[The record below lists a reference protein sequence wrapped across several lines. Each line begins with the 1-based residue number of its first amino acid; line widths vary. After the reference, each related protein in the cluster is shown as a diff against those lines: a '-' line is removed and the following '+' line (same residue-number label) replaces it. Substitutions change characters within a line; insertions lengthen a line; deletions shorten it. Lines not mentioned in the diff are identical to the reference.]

1 MNPKNPSSHSLTNL
15 FHLVPDIPESF
26 LTESFEK
33 SNLCREKIIFN
44 QRISTL
50 LPLFQSKNFQL
61 SIYNKNKYI
70 KQNVILDKD
79 LFQEPIDALAI
90 INPQQIQF
98 ISNLVNHIFTNPE
111 AMIQAMQ
118 NVLIQSVKKEN
129 TKIQRQEKYNDF
141 LFLCYSAIPSF
152 FGFFSTN
159 EHLNSAFS
167 FFCTVVS
174 SGTSNLTM
182 QIVKHCL
189 LPFYCNGCTYRFIE
203 KVFDK
208 FATPYCHDPR
218 FNVEIKMKNIASFS
232 ENKNE
237 DKIIS
242 LFRKEYLK
250 PFINA
255 IIESYPL
262 LPQPHQF
269 LIKFMK
275 VRGWTNEN
283 VLRFFIHDFVLTQI
297 LNMLKSTPFSMHCDY
312 FSTCFIK
319 LVDSEIK
326 DESNKNPSN
335 FQNIFG
341 LLLNLFLNAKS
352 YFEVPSAYNV
362 FDLYYMQILTT
373 TSDVKIILDSIIETS
388 KINNSMT
395 SIPESL
401 KQFIST
407 ANINQTS
414 YSPFWIRL
422 YSRRPKAM
430 NSFFNWRPVV
440 FPLVEVESIKDKETT
455 EGDSVQT
462 NEVVE
467 YNKNSRIFER
477 YLVHQMANIE
487 LQYYFNVTETYFK
500 SIVLP
505 LCYETIL
512 AKINDKKNWPSYQ
525 RSVSTLLNDCM
536 YGTHSPQIMQLIY
549 MTVVKTVIPTVIKPN
564 YLSKLQEFESKWQL
578 HLGEIRQGIKNELPE
593 IFKYKKGNEKTT
605 LLFHKQLW
613 SAVDHLRCLQRISFE
628 YSFNLIIDS
637 LSQLNDL
644 FKFNDD
650 ENNVI
655 QYVIVI
661 GDCAALISRFL
672 FINSFVVKQKIF
684 NLISSNSETEKKLWS
699 GLEIAI
705 IKLLNRSKS
714 LLNEF
719 MALQDELMG
728 YPFAN
733 RFDEFKD
740 I

>member
-1 MNPKNPSSHSLTNL
+1 MNQNHSSHSVADL

-33 SNLCREKIIFN
+33 SNRCREKIIFN

-50 LPLFQSKNFQL
+50 LPLIQSKKFQL
-61 SIYNKNKYI
+61 SIYNKNKPA
-70 KQNVILDKD
+70 KQNVNKSL

-98 ISNLVNHIFTNPE
+98 ITNLVNFISTNPE
-111 AMIQAMQ
+111 TMIQAMQ
-118 NVLIQSVKKEN
+118 NILIQSVKKEN
-129 TKIQRQEKYNDF
+129 SKIQRQEKYNDF
-141 LFLCYSAIPSF
+141 LILCYSAIPSF

-174 SGTSNLTM
+174 SGTSNLNM
-182 QIVKHCL
+182 KIVRNCL

-208 FATPYCHDPR
+208 FGTPFCHDPR
-218 FNVEIKMKNIASFS
+218 FNVEVKTKGISIPAFS
-232 ENKNE
+232 ENKNG
-237 DKIIS
+237 DKIMS
-242 LFRKEYLK
+242 LFRDEYLK
-250 PFINA
+250 SFIDS

-283 VLRFFIHDFVLTQI
+283 VIEFFIHDFVLTQI
-297 LNMLKSTPFSMHCDY
+297 LSMLKSTPFSMHCHH
-312 FSTCFIK
+312 FSSFFIK

-326 DESNKNPSN
+326 NHVN

-341 LLLNLFLNAKS
+341 PLLNLFLNAKS

-373 TSDVKIILDSIIETS
+373 TSDVKIILDSIIESS
-388 KINNSMT
+388 KLNNSMT
-395 SIPESL
+395 KIPESL
-401 KQFIST
+401 KQFITT

-414 YSPFWIRL
+414 YSPFWVRL
-422 YSRRPKAM
+422 YSRKPKIM

-440 FPLVEVESIKDKETT
+440 FPMVEIDDKKETI
-455 EGDSVQT
+455 ET
-462 NEVVE
+462 NSASGQVNETAE

-487 LQYYFNVTETYFK
+487 LQNYFKITEAYFK
-500 SIVLP
+500 SIILP

-512 AKINDKKNWPSYQ
+512 AKINDKKFFSSNQ
-525 RSVSTLLNDCM
+525 QSVSILLKECM
-536 YGTHSPQIMQLIY
+536 YGTHSCQIMQLLY
-549 MTVVKTVIPTVIKPN
+549 MTIVKTIIPTVIKSSYMN
-564 YLSKLQEFESKWQL
+564 KLQLFESKWQI
-578 HLGEIRQGIKNELPE
+578 HLGEIRQGIKSELPD
-593 IFKYKKGNEKTT
+593 IFKYKKGNEKTA
-605 LLFHKQLW
+605 LLLHKQLW
-613 SAVDHLRCLQRISFE
+613 SAIDHLRCLQRISFE
-628 YSFNLIIDS
+628 FSFNLIIDS
-637 LSQLNDL
+637 LILLDDLLINDEQ
-644 FKFNDD
+644 NT
-650 ENNVI
+650 VI

-661 GDCAALISRFL
+661 SDCTAIISRFL

-684 NLISSNSETEKKLWS
+684 NVISSNSDIEKKLWS

-705 IKLLNRSKS
+705 IKLLNRNKI

-719 MALQDELMG
+719 MSLQDELISF
-728 YPFAN
+728 PFS
-733 RFDEFKD
+733 FCSHEFKD
-740 I
+740 N